1 MLIFK
6 QLFGKRTKNKPMV
19 SIETFRALSLAFD
32 EAVEQPHFEKIS
44 FRVNKKIFAT
54 IDIKNSRAVVKL
66 PVIEQSV
73 FCSFNKSIIYP
84 VPGTWG
90 TQGWTIIELT
100 KVGKNMLKDALATS
114 YCSVAPKRLAEKY
127 QKK

>member
-19 SIETFRALSLAFD
+19 SIETFKALALAFD

-54 IDIKNSRAVVKL
+54 LDIKNSRVVIKL
-66 PVIEQSV
+66 TAIDQSV

-84 VPGTWG
+84 VLGTWG
-90 TQGWTIIELT
+90 KHGWTTIELT

-114 YCSVAPKRLAEKY
+114 YCSVAPPRLAEKY
-127 QKK
+127 ARK